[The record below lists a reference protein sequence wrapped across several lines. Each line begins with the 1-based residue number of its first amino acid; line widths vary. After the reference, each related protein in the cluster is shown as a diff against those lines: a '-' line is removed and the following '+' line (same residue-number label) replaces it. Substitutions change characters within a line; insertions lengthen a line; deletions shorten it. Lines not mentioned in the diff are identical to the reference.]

1 MNLRVY
7 FNFQYFWIK
16 YFKCYEK
23 MDQFLYFS
31 IFLGVFCKNFK
42 FGMSTTRFANERLN
56 INNNMFHIFN
66 KCLVLF
72 NFFPILRYYTTLFFF
87 FLSFILFK
95 TRFQSIKVSYFYLF
109 LRNNEKI
116 VRLIFTW
123 FQTYANIYSFS
134 ELFRVFDKRKAKFFQ
149 TKKKKKM
156 KIFDNITI

>member
-1 MNLRVY
+1 MNEFTCILIFRIFESNILNVMT
-7 FNFQYFWIK
+7 K
-16 YFKCYEK
+16 EK

-31 IFLGVFCKNFK
+31 IFLGVFCENFK
-42 FGMSTTRFANERLN
+42 FGMLTTRFVNERLN

-72 NFFPILRYYTTLFFF
+72 NFFSNFTILHYSFFF

-116 VRLIFTW
+116 VRLIFT
-123 FQTYANIYSFS
+123 
-134 ELFRVFDKRKAKFFQ
+134 
-149 TKKKKKM
+149 
-156 KIFDNITI
+156 